1 MAKLKGMISFFG
13 AKDLETVSQFY
24 LQIPGIELYK
34 DQGKCLIFK
43 VDGGGYLGFCR
54 HLKETPGDQSPIITL
69 LTEDKASV
77 DRVFERFKEAM
88 IETKESPELNREF
101 GIYHFFL
108 KDPTGYTL
116 EIQTFI

>member
-1 MAKLKGMISFFG
+1 MSKLKGMISFYG
-13 AKDLETVSQFY
+13 TDKLNAVSEFY

-43 VDGGGYLGFCR
+43 IEGGGYLGFCK
-54 HLKETPGDQSPIITL
+54 HLDITKAEKSPIITL
-69 LTEDKASV
+69 LTEDKATV
-77 DRVFERFKEAM
+77 DRIYERFEEAM
-88 IETKESPELNREF
+88 IETRGAPQLNREF

-108 KDPTGYTL
+108 EDPTGYTL

>member
-1 MAKLKGMISFFG
+1 MAKLNGTISFYG
-13 AKDLETVSQFY
+13 TKDLNAVSKFY
-24 LQIPGIELYK
+24 LQIPGIELFK

-43 VDGGGYLGFCR
+43 VEGGGYLGFCK
-54 HLKETPGDQSPIITL
+54 HLDETVGDKSPIITL
-69 LTEDKASV
+69 LAEDKASV
-77 DRVFERFKEAM
+77 DKIYERFEEAM
-88 IETKESPELNREF
+88 IETKESPKLNREF